1 MSRVTDGIVVGY
13 DGSPGSAEALRW
25 AAREAWARGTVLTI
39 CLTWR
44 PDDLALSGDPE
55 AGGQGTTRT
64 GRSLR

>member
-55 AGGQGTTRT
+55 AGGQARQ
-64 GRSLR
+64 